1 MYLVLAVMM
10 AGGSPLVPHRIDAI
24 PVSLWAVTGGLL
36 DDRVPFLPVD
46 PQLFFMDDEGGQE
59 PHSIFREET
68 WEEVAADLAAVSDDL
83 EQPVRLTGKQDGRD
97 PDPDM
102 GQPRAAVLVRP

>member
-10 AGGSPLVPHRIDAI
+10 AGGSPLVPHRIDAV
-24 PVSLWAVTGGLL
+24 PVSLWAETGGRL

-83 EQPVRLTGKQDGRD
+83 EQRQAHGKEDGRH
-97 PDPDM
+97 PDPDL
-102 GQPRAAVLVRP
+102 GEPRAAVLARR